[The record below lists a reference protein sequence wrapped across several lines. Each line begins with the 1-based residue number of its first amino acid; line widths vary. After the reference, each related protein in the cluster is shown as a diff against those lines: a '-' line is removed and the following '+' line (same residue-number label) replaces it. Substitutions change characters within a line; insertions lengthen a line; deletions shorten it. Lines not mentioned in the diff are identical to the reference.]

1 MSPRQ
6 EGKFHENRA
15 GVVTLAFLLGAYM
28 VSAKRQP
35 SKIPDRER
43 EKKGG
48 WGRRD
53 SSFGVG
59 ARGKVL
65 V

>member
-1 MSPRQ
+1 
-6 EGKFHENRA
+6 
-15 GVVTLAFLLGAYM
+15 M

-35 SKIPDRER
+35 SEIPDRER
-43 EKKGG
+43 EKRGG